1 MKKFILGISLF
12 FGGIIGFIGLM
23 ISNAIIYNGKSG
35 IGLIGRLS
43 GIELL
48 ISALFAIMGLVG
60 LLISF
65 FESNKE

>member
-12 FGGIIGFIGLM
+12 FGGIIGFIGLI
-23 ISNAIIYNGKSG
+23 ISNAIIYTGMSG

-48 ISALFAIMGLVG
+48 ISALFAIMGLLG
-60 LLISF
+60 LLILF